1 MPCSDTATKIL
12 LSRKLMIAMS
22 NFSKRSADVKRTKYG
37 KNAVSYWMKT
47 GSPLLKTSLA
57 MPSTPITT
65 WTGNFLTWWDKVN
78 ALKLII
84 VDFCPSLISIRYPS
98 LKVFRHSLSET
109 IKMVFNRLKSD
120 FILVRGVLVNQSQWK
135 FQTLI
140 YTSWTLCD
148 EV

>member
-1 MPCSDTATKIL
+1 
-12 LSRKLMIAMS
+12 MIAMS
-22 NFSKRSADVKRTKYG
+22 NVSKRSADVKRTKYG

-84 VDFCPSLISIRYPS
+84 DDFCSSLISIRYPS
-98 LKVFRHSLSET
+98 LKET
-109 IKMVFNRLKSD
+109 ITMFFNRLKSD
-120 FILVRGVLVNQSQWK
+120 FILVRGVLVNQS
-135 FQTLI
+135 
-140 YTSWTLCD
+140 
-148 EV
+148 